1 MSGLGGAT
9 AACENFEIAD
19 PDPETE
25 TSVLYEFLQNVHVV
39 VAVFVQS
46 LLSRSVVNSFRIT
59 PDNGELRHDSFLP
72 RRPSAISASR
82 SDTNSKAMEMPSTDL
97 HVSGCFNKEGD
108 EQSVLYL
115 R

>member
-39 VAVFVQS
+39 VAVFV
-46 LLSRSVVNSFRIT
+46 
-59 PDNGELRHDSFLP
+59 
-72 RRPSAISASR
+72 
-82 SDTNSKAMEMPSTDL
+82 
-97 HVSGCFNKEGD
+97 
-108 EQSVLYL
+108 
-115 R
+115 